1 MPEATAPSGLVVRVA
16 GVRWY
21 IPARRVIEVVRGAPV
36 ARVPMADP
44 AVLGLVNHR
53 GRILIVADPVR
64 ALTLPGASGG
74 GRDLVVVESEGHRF
88 VVATDAVIELVPE
101 TRTGLAVL
109 DVDRIAAAIFP

>member
-16 GVRWY
+16 GARWY
-21 IPARRVIEVVRGAPV
+21 IPARRVIEVMRGAPV

-44 AVLGLVNHR
+44 AVLGLMNHR
-53 GRILIVADPVR
+53 GRILTVADPVR
-64 ALTLPGASGG
+64 ALALPGASGG
-74 GRDLVVVESEGHRF
+74 GQDLVVVESESHRF

-109 DVDRIAAAIFP
+109 DVDRISAAIFP